1 MASAFNIVMEH
12 RRELVERVIDMM
24 KKDGFFNNAWEWDR
38 TMFRPH
44 NPLSDVFYK
53 GGNRFRLM
61 LEMHDKGYQD
71 PRWATFKQYKEKG
84 FYPKKGEERVLCEK
98 WIFTREK
105 TILNENNEKVR
116 VIEELEIPQVSY
128 FKVFNAE
135 QIQDFPVIEFPE
147 KKETPIFEFADRLI
161 ETSECPVLEKPQDRA
176 YYSPAMDQIVL
187 PLRNLFKDDVSFAK
201 TLLHEMGHSTGHLT
215 RLNREFAS
223 KFEVEKYAKEEL
235 RAELGAMFAEAD
247 FGIQLK
253 GEHYEDH
260 SDYLKSW
267 IGALQNDYNEFFRA
281 CADAEK
287 ISERLVQNY
296 SRKYILQNNTVI
308 VNNDIMV
315 LGKKGIRSEK
325 ICRCIGNEENHSHR
339 LPRKR

>member
-53 GGNRFRLM
+53 GGNRF
-61 LEMHDKGYQD
+61 
-71 PRWATFKQYKEKG
+71 
-84 FYPKKGEERVLCEK
+84 YPKKGEEGVLCEK

-161 ETSECPVLEKPQDRA
+161 ETSECPVLEKR
-176 YYSPAMDQIVL
+176 L
-187 PLRNLFKDDVSFAK
+187 PL
-201 TLLHEMGHSTGHLT
+201 T
-215 RLNREFAS
+215 
-223 KFEVEKYAKEEL
+223 
-235 RAELGAMFAEAD
+235 
-247 FGIQLK
+247 
-253 GEHYEDH
+253 
-260 SDYLKSW
+260 
-267 IGALQNDYNEFFRA
+267 AL
-281 CADAEK
+281 
-287 ISERLVQNY
+287 
-296 SRKYILQNNTVI
+296 
-308 VNNDIMV
+308 M
-315 LGKKGIRSEK
+315 
-325 ICRCIGNEENHSHR
+325 
-339 LPRKR
+339 